1 MELLLSSLLFAS
13 LCALSSW
20 SVSPGT
26 FAVTQTPE
34 VSVKEGKTIN
44 ITCCWSENVIRARV
58 YWMKNYTVI
67 KISLNGSQSTCST
80 LTLEKI
86 TRSMLGIYICEVAIE
101 IPTLNTTKGRGTL
114 ITFDDEG
121 NAGDTKTQIS
131 PPLAVIL
138 TLAAVVPLLVIALI
152 CFCILR
158 GKQAQAARVISED
171 PHVDSEVADMDKH
184 STSSSRGSS
193 VWERRCSSCAEECD
207 GGVRLCT
214 NPSTMSK
221 WTPKKVNDCLLQYP
235 SSLSCIVIT

>member
-1 MELLLSSLLFAS
+1 MKLWSIGECHSLVIYQCGKMELLLSSLFFAS

-67 KISLNGSQSTCST
+67 KESLNGNRSNCST
-80 LTLEKI
+80 LTVEKI
-86 TRSMLGIYICEVAIE
+86 TRSMLGIYICHVTIE
-101 IPTLNTTKGRGTL
+101 IPTLNTTKGTGTR

-121 NAGDTKTQIS
+121 NTGDTKTQIS

-193 VWERRCSSCAEECD
+193 VWCQVPVYESFYFEQVD
-207 GGVRLCT
+207 
-214 NPSTMSK
+214 
-221 WTPKKVNDCLLQYP
+221 PKE
-235 SSLSCIVIT
+235 SE